1 MEASISDLFREA
13 GVRVTPARKGPRV
26 PRWELMKSLMAN
38 GEFFVASRCRFWLAT
53 VPQLPRD
60 PRRPEDIDSSANDHM
75 ADATSYLLAGSA
87 SGLVTMGDFSPPRRL
102 PDTGERVILV

>member
-1 MEASISDLFREA
+1 M
-13 GVRVTPARKGPRV
+13 K
-26 PRWELMKSLMAN
+26 ELMVN

-75 ADATSYLLAGSA
+75 ADCTSYLIAGAA
-87 SGLVTMGDFSPPRRL
+87 SGHVAVGDFSPPQRL
-102 PDTGERVILV
+102 PDTGERVIVI